1 MKAVRFALSLIALL
15 GLTVA
20 AVANDTPTVG
30 TSAPNIDSITLADMK
45 ADVSFMASD
54 EMAGRETL
62 RPEVDITA
70 AYVKARF
77 EKAGVKP
84 AGENG
89 GWYQDVQLKW
99 NQWKE
104 KPTITLMRDGKRG
117 TLKYEDDF
125 VSTTGAVTA
134 TGLDDVGI
142 EFAGYAVNDT
152 ERGYNDIAGVDLKG
166 KLALIMRYEPT
177 PWRRGGQRNPFSR
190 SAFLNTK
197 EALLREA
204 GAVGI
209 LMVTGP
215 ESAAGNDNALR
226 LPSPDAAEKSP
237 PLSLVDGSRVTRTT
251 DAEPEA
257 VSMPFFHISIT
268 AAEHILGGEGSLKK
282 LQQAFDLAD
291 FTGRPDLSNTR
302 VNVSAQ
308 AEEKRDACRNVA
320 GKIEGELDE
329 WIIFGAHHDHIGMGY
344 FAARD
349 ANRGGMGQVH
359 NGADDNASG
368 VATVLEIA
376 EALAASGRKPRRSF
390 LFLTFTGEEKGL
402 LGSSWYVKHPLIP
415 HDRVVAMIN
424 IDMIGRI
431 DQGKLELDGTSC
443 SKLLDKHCREAAK
456 LFPQLSVTFSDNPP
470 MPASDH
476 WPFFSEAGI
485 PVFFPFGGMNRQ
497 MHTAEDDPETINYEG
512 MVHTTRMLYEIAWRI
527 SEDPTQSDYNGPVKH
542 ARGPDGKL
550 RNPQETDPKAEQEEE
565 FRRD

>member
-1 MKAVRFALSLIALL
+1 
-15 GLTVA
+15 
-20 AVANDTPTVG
+20 
-30 TSAPNIDSITLADMK
+30 
-45 ADVSFMASD
+45 
-54 EMAGRETL
+54 
-62 RPEVDITA
+62 
-70 AYVKARF
+70 
-77 EKAGVKP
+77 
-84 AGENG
+84 
-89 GWYQDVQLKW
+89 
-99 NQWKE
+99 
-104 KPTITLMRDGKRG
+104 
-117 TLKYEDDF
+117 
-125 VSTTGAVTA
+125 
-134 TGLDDVGI
+134 
-142 EFAGYAVNDT
+142 
-152 ERGYNDIAGVDLKG
+152 
-166 KLALIMRYEPT
+166 
-177 PWRRGGQRNPFSR
+177 
-190 SAFLNTK
+190 
-197 EALLREA
+197 
-204 GAVGI
+204 
-209 LMVTGP
+209 MVTGP

-237 PLSLVDGSRVTRTT
+237 PLSLVDGSRVTRTA

-282 LQQAFDLAD
+282 LQQAFDVAD

-349 ANRGGMGQVH
+349 AARGGMGQVH

-456 LFPQLSVTFSDNPP
+456 LFPQLSITFSDNPP

-527 SEDPTQSDYNGPVKH
+527 SEDPAQSDYNGPVKH